1 MTSEA
6 FNILLGSAISLMA
19 SCLVTILQNRH
30 NRKLAEQ
37 NNAYENQK
45 WIRDKKADV
54 YVLLAGLLD
63 DIAIYIN
70 AETRMVDGESFA
82 DSLET
87 LVTAMEEHR
96 GEIALFVPLSINTE
110 MMELRTELYKL
121 SSDAKAQKIDW
132 SDIKSSTAM
141 KTIMHAKAIFVKMAR
156 DLGIEHNNKK

>member
-45 WIRDKKADV
+45 WIRNKKADV

-63 DIAIYIN
+63 DIAIFVN
-70 AETRMVDGESFA
+70 AETGMVDGKSFA

-87 LVTAMEEHR
+87 LVTAMEEHQ
-96 GEIALFVPLSINTE
+96 GEIALFVPPSINAE
-110 MMELRTELYKL
+110 MMKLRTELYEL
-121 SSDAKAQKIDW
+121 SSDAQAQKIDW
-132 SDIKSSTAM
+132 SDFKSSKAM
-141 KTIMHAKAIFVKMAR
+141 ETIIHAKSIFTLMAR
-156 DLGIEHNNKK
+156 DLGIEHNEKK